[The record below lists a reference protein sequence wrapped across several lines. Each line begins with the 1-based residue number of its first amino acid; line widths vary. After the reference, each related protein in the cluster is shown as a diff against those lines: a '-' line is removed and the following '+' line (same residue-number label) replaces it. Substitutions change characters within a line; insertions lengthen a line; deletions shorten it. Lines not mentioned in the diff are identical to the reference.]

1 MGVVAPVLATGPYGA
16 VRLGFRRDW
25 EFIVSFIDLPPLRAV
40 DDVTDAIAPTLP
52 ALTSACGACRNGRS
66 LPFDFTMAFQPI
78 VDLVTGR
85 TWAYEALVR
94 GIAGEGAGAI
104 LDRVSADL
112 IYGFDQACRVR
123 AVEMAGALFTP
134 GDDVKLSINFMPN
147 AVYEPNACIRAT
159 LAAAAR
165 VGFDKQNLMF
175 EFTENERM
183 RDVAHVRRIIAAYR
197 AQGFTTA
204 IDDFGAGYA
213 GLGLL
218 AELSPDVIKLDMAL
232 IRGIDDSAVKR
243 SIVRAVVGLCADL
256 GILPVAEGIE
266 TPGEL
271 AALRMLGVR
280 LCQGYLIAHP
290 ATGRLPIPFADA
302 PLAA

>member
-1 MGVVAPVLATGPYGA
+1 MMHAPIVVTA
-16 VRLGFRRDW
+16 VGR
-25 EFIVSFIDLPPLRAV
+25 
-40 DDVTDAIAPTLP
+40 P
-52 ALTSACGACRNGRS
+52 ALSALRDGCDGCRSGAK
-66 LPFDFTMAFQPI
+66 LPIGITMAFQPI
-78 VDLVTGR
+78 VDIRTGAVF
-85 TWAYEALVR
+85 AYEALVR
-94 GIAGEGAGAI
+94 GVDGRSAAAVLAAI
-104 LDRVSADL
+104 SPDL
-112 IYGFDQACRVR
+112 IYRFDQACRVK
-123 AVEMAGALFTP
+123 AIEMAGELFDPAGAT
-134 GDDVKLSINFMPN
+134 KLSINFMPN

-165 VGFDKQNLMF
+165 VGFDKRNLMF

-232 IRGIDDSAVKR
+232 IRDIDASAVKR
-243 SIVRAVVGLCADL
+243 AIVRSVVALCTEL
-256 GILPVAEGIE
+256 GIAPLAEGIE
-266 TPGEL
+266 TPAEL
-271 AALRMLGVR
+271 ATLRALGVR

-290 ATGRLPIPFADA
+290 AIGRLPVPFGGAV
-302 PLAA
+302 LAA